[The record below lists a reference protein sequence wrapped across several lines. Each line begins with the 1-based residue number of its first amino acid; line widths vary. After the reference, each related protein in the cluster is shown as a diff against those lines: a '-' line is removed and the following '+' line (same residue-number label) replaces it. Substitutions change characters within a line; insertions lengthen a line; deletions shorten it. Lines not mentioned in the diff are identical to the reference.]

1 MLRVPE
7 EVVELGRVAG
17 TAALDGG
24 VTALAG
30 GAVARVAGAR
40 EDLPLPRLLVQKILG
55 VKTNSVLLFCLYSS
69 SVHSTPSEQW
79 FTGNDS
85 PKPMGFT

>member
-7 EVVELGRVAG
+7 EEAALGRVAG
-17 TAALDGG
+17 TAALVGG
-24 VTALAG
+24 VPALAG
-30 GAVARVAGAR
+30 GAVVRVAGAT
-40 EDLPLPRLLVQKILG
+40 EGFALPRPFVQKILG

-69 SVHSTPSEQW
+69 SVHSTPSTQW
-79 FTGNDS
+79 FTGKDS